1 MSVLRMLKEQY
12 KMKRKGDTMGKMKFG
27 ILATGNI
34 ANSMAKAV
42 QNLEEIECRAAASR
56 SYDRAKDFAD
66 KWGFEKAYGSYEELV
81 NDPEV
86 ELIYV
91 ASPHSHHYAHAK
103 LCLEH
108 GKHVLLEKAFTVN
121 ASQAEELIALAKEQG
136 LLLAEAFWSR
146 YMPTRKILDDLIA
159 QGKIGEVQAVTA
171 DFGAPLS
178 HKERM
183 WNPELA
189 GGALLDLGVYPI
201 NFALQVFK
209 SPVKK
214 IMSDAVMTELGVDSM
229 NGTTLT
235 FEDNKIA
242 ILHSNMLSYM
252 PNRGVVYGDKGYIEF
267 YELNNC
273 REIRVYDENK
283 EMTASYPA
291 PEQING
297 YEYEVLACIRAIEAG
312 QNECE
317 EMPHSETMRL
327 MRILDEVRK
336 QWGFVLPCE

>member
-1 MSVLRMLKEQY
+1 
-12 KMKRKGDTMGKMKFG
+12 MKRIKFG

-34 ANSMAKAV
+34 AGSMARAV
-42 QNLEEIECRAAASR
+42 QDLNEIECYAVASR
-56 SYDRAKDFAD
+56 SYEKAKDFAD

-91 ASPHSHHYAHAK
+91 ASPHSHHYPHAK

-121 ASQAEELIALAKEQG
+121 ISQAEELIALSKEKG
-136 LLLAEAFWSR
+136 LLLAEAFWPR
-146 YMPTRKILDDLIA
+146 YMPTRKMLDDLLA
-159 QGKIGEVQAVTA
+159 QGDIGEVHAVMA

-178 HKERM
+178 HVERM

-201 NFALQVFK
+201 NFALQIFK
-209 SPVKK
+209 SPVQK
-214 IMSDAVMTELGVDSM
+214 IQSDAVMSPQGVDYM
-229 NGTTLT
+229 NGITLT

-242 ILHSNMLSYM
+242 VLHSNMLAYM
-252 PNRGVVYGDKGYIEF
+252 GNRGVIYGDKGFIEL
-267 YELNNC
+267 YEINNP
-273 REIRVYDENK
+273 RAIRVFNENK
-283 EMTASYPA
+283 ELTASYPA

-297 YEYEVLACIRAIEAG
+297 YEYEVLACVRAIRAG
-312 QNECE
+312 QIECE
-317 EMPHSETMRL
+317 EMPHSETLRL
-327 MRILDEVRK
+327 MKILDEIRG
-336 QWGFVLPCE
+336 QWGFKLPCE

>member
-1 MSVLRMLKEQY
+1 
-12 KMKRKGDTMGKMKFG
+12 MKKIKFG

-34 ANSMAKAV
+34 ANSMARAV
-42 QNLEEIECRAAASR
+42 QDLEDIECYATASR
-56 SYDRAKDFAD
+56 SYEKAKDFAD

-91 ASPHSHHYAHAK
+91 ASPHSHHYPHAK

-121 ASQAEELIALAKEQG
+121 VSQAEELIALASDKR
-136 LLLAEAFWSR
+136 LLLAEAFWPR
-146 YMPTRKILDDLIA
+146 YMPTRKMLDDLIG
-159 QGKIGEVQAVTA
+159 QGAIGEVKAVMA

-178 HKERM
+178 HVERLS
-183 WNPELA
+183 NPELA

-214 IMSDAVMTELGVDSM
+214 IQSDAVMSPLGVDYM
-229 NGTTLT
+229 NGITLT

-242 ILHSNMLSYM
+242 VLHSNMLAYM
-252 PNRGVVYGDKGYIEF
+252 GNRGIIYGDRGFIEL
-267 YELNNC
+267 YEINNP
-273 REIRVYDENK
+273 RAIRIFDENK
-283 EMTASYPA
+283 ELTASYPA
-291 PEQING
+291 PEQVNG
-297 YEYEVLACIRAIEAG
+297 YEYEVMSCVRAIKAG
-312 QNECE
+312 RIECE
-317 EMPHSETMRL
+317 EMPHSETLRL
-327 MRILDEVRK
+327 MKILDEVRG
-336 QWGFVLPCE
+336 QWGFKLPCE

>member
-1 MSVLRMLKEQY
+1 
-12 KMKRKGDTMGKMKFG
+12 MGKMKFG

-34 ANSMAKAV
+34 ANSMAEAV
-42 QNLEEIECRAAASR
+42 RNLEEVECYAAASR
-56 SYDRAKDFAD
+56 SCDRAKDFAD

-81 NDPEV
+81 NDPKV

-121 ASQAEELIALAKEQG
+121 AAQAEELIALAKEQG

-159 QGKIGEVQAVTA
+159 QGTIGEVQAVTA

-178 HKERM
+178 HIERM

-214 IMSDAVMTELGVDSM
+214 IMSGAVMSELGVDNM
-229 NGTTLT
+229 NGITLT

-242 ILHSNMLSYM
+242 VLHSNMLSYM

-267 YELNNC
+267 YEVNNC
-273 REIRVYDENK
+273 KEIRVYNESK

-297 YEYEVLACIRAIEAG
+297 YEYEVLACVRAIEAG
-312 QNECE
+312 QIECE

-327 MRILDEVRK
+327 MRILDEVRQ